1 MRYLVQQWIKFLLK
15 QLMQNLMDINEEFDL
30 LL

>member
-1 MRYLVQQWIKFLLK
+1 MGYLVQQWIIFLLNH
-15 QLMQNLMDINEEFDL
+15 LMKNLMDINEEFDL